1 MWKSIQSPPA
11 NSGSKIEAMREI
23 PPSPPAPTAVSTDE
37 SKHTQPRMTG
47 LGQAVLSRD
56 LRFKGQITGNDSL
69 YIDGLFEGSIYLPGQ
84 RVTIGENGQVLSSIS
99 NMHACITA
107 REIVVMGTVTGDIT
121 ASDRVEV
128 RAEGKMIGDIKTQR
142 ISIEDGA
149 LFQGAVDLCK
159 PEIVEPEKQKP
170 NEVASEGRR
179 TVPFNSATPAQPE
192 EAKPSSESTPPV
204 SIAAST
210 SA

>member
-1 MWKSIQSPPA
+1 
-11 NSGSKIEAMREI
+11 
-23 PPSPPAPTAVSTDE
+23 
-37 SKHTQPRMTG
+37 MTG

-128 RAEGKMIGDIKTQR
+128 RAEGKMIGDIMTQR

-170 NEVASEGRR
+170 NEEASEGRR
-179 TVPFNSATPAQPE
+179 TVPFTAATPAQPVE
-192 EAKPSSESTPPV
+192 DKPLSEPTPPV
-204 SIAAST
+204 AITAST